1 MAIYHLEAKVGSR
14 RDGQSAAATFA
25 YLCRQGRYSRDT
37 SELLH
42 SESQSLPA
50 WAANDP
56 ALYWKAADQHERANG
71 RLYQQVEIALPRE
84 LLPEQQIEL
93 ARNFALELAATRD
106 GFLPYTLVVHS
117 GHRSSG
123 NKNPHAHI
131 LLSERVADGHDRTPD
146 TWFRRAAVARPAA
159 SPAASSGAGKHSPHL
174 GGAKKTAAFQPQQW
188 VSELRER
195 WANHANAALE
205 HAGSPERIDHRS
217 HAARGLEQLPTVH
230 EGPYARQARERG
242 IADDRVASNAE
253 IRAANLQL
261 AEIRAH
267 SKTAQLQLNVLQKTH
282 APEQQLP
289 QPAAPS
295 PIPNSEA
302 VRFIQA
308 HGRDFATRTEALR
321 WFEREADRLGTL
333 QKTATPR
340 SLFDE
345 SLAYGEPGNR
355 DFQNVLHST
364 LIARPWQDA
373 PLSVAASIQQA
384 RLEIADWSQTAAE
397 IKQQIAAHRDPRS
410 FWRRLL
416 GPDPQLLSLHQKRD
430 SALAQIELH
439 RATIQRIEAR
449 WEQEQPAWEQ
459 QAAEKN
465 AQRLAKQ
472 GQLAAHL
479 RALRPE
485 VLQELQRREY
495 DPQTRSKLHT
505 RHADYMRGRLQR
517 GVAPE
522 ELWLDMLLLKDYS
535 RQEQEELETLI
546 CEILAEVKNAPALSF
561 AQASN

>member
-14 RDGQSAAATFA
+14 RSGQSAAATFA
-25 YLCRQGRYSRDT
+25 YLCRQGRYRRDT

-42 SESQSLPA
+42 KESQGLPA

-56 ALYWKAADQHERANG
+56 ALYWKSADRHERANG
-71 RLYQQVEIALPRE
+71 RLYQEVEIALPRE
-84 LLPEQQIEL
+84 LPREQQIEL
-93 ARNFALELAATRD
+93 ARSFALELAATSD
-106 GFLPYTLVVHS
+106 GFLPYTLVVHRGHKSNQDSDHKS
-117 GHRSSG
+117 GQE
-123 NKNPHAHI
+123 KNPHAHI
-131 LLSERVADGHDRTPD
+131 LLSERIADGHNRTPD
-146 TWFRRAAVARPAA
+146 TWFRRAAAV
-159 SPAASSGAGKHSPHL
+159 GQQSPHL
-174 GGAKKTAAFQPQQW
+174 GGARKTAAFQPRQW

-195 WANHANAALE
+195 WAHRANAALE
-205 HAGSPERIDHRS
+205 QAGSPERIDHRS
-217 HAARGLEQLPTVH
+217 HAARGMEQLPTVH

-242 IADDRVASNAE
+242 IADDRVTRNAE

-261 AEIRAH
+261 AEIRTH
-267 SKTAQLQLNVLQKTH
+267 SKTAQMQLDVLRKTY

-289 QPAAPS
+289 QPTAAPT
-295 PIPNSEA
+295 PHPNPEA
-302 VRFIQA
+302 VRFIEA
-308 HGRDFATRTEALR
+308 HRRDFATRTEALR

-333 QKTATPR
+333 QKTATAR

-355 DFQNVLHST
+355 DFQNVLQTT
-364 LIARPWQDA
+364 LLARPWQDA

-384 RLEIADWSQTAAE
+384 RLEIADWRQTATE
-397 IKQQIAAHRDPRS
+397 IEQRIAGHRDPRS

-416 GPDPQLLSLHQKRD
+416 GPDPQRLSLQQKRD

-449 WEQEQPAWEQ
+449 WEQEQPMWEQ

-465 AQRLAKQ
+465 AQRLEKQ
-472 GQLAAHL
+472 SQLAAQL
-479 RALRPE
+479 RALRPD
-485 VLQELQRREY
+485 VLLELQRREY

-505 RHADYMRGRLQR
+505 QHADYMRSRLKR

-546 CEILAEVKNAPALSF
+546 CEILAEIKNAPARS
-561 AQASN
+561 